1 MVLRQMNAVFVE
13 PSLHEKVS
21 SAFPIAIFASPTHH
35 DCTVGHRWVFLLAWR
50 YLFPKK
56 RFGTF
61 FTWMSVTGIA
71 AGVALLMIVLSIM
84 NGFDTHIAEKLIQ
97 INGAIKIIARRP
109 IPKDEVFLENIRRLP
124 HIKAITPY
132 VAGVSM
138 MQVGERVALPKCLGL
153 EVSSAT
159 SVLPLERFLTKG
171 TLDGLKDGAWV
182 SESLA
187 HECGLDVGDTFEL
200 YSPLALEAMRK
211 EELLLPREIT
221 VAGLFKT
228 GWAEADRSTVLLP
241 LDVSQ
246 ELYALSDNVHGFSVE
261 AGRKYLGEVCRA
273 INNLLPPGLVAYTWN
288 TLNADFLYIL
298 KLEKAMC
305 FFVLLFVVAVAAFSM
320 TGGLM
325 SAVVR
330 KRRELALLRTWG
342 ATKTDLSLLFGLQ
355 SLLLGFLGL
364 LTGFAVAAVIL
375 YERNAIVRGLTGWL
389 LPKDALW
396 NFYDVETLPAVWSRQ
411 DMLWITLLTLVM
423 TLLASLLP
431 IGRMYKLPLVQSLRR
446 G

>member
-1 MVLRQMNAVFVE
+1 MFVYSARRIICRISFRLRRKPYFFTI
-13 PSLHEKVS
+13 
-21 SAFPIAIFASPTHH
+21 SA
-35 DCTVGHRWVFLLAWR
+35 VGHRWVFLLAWR

-61 FTWMSVTGIA
+61 FTWMSTIGIA

-84 NGFDTHIAEKLIQ
+84 NGFDSHIAEKLIQ
-97 INGAIKIIARRP
+97 INGAIKILSRRP
-109 IPKDEVFLENIRRLP
+109 IAKDEAFLQDIRRLP
-124 HIKAITPY
+124 HVKAMTPY
-132 VAGVSM
+132 VTGIAM
-138 MQVGERVALPKCLGL
+138 MQVGDRVALPKCLGL
-153 EVSSAT
+153 EVASAA

-171 TLDGLKDGAWV
+171 SLEGLKDGAWV
-182 SESLA
+182 SEALA
-187 HECGLDVGDTFEL
+187 HECGLGIGDTFEL

-211 EELLLPREIT
+211 EELLLPREVT

-241 LDVSQ
+241 LELSQ

-261 AGRKYLGEVCRA
+261 ADRKYLGEVCRA

-320 TGGLM
+320 SSGLM

-342 ATKTDLSLLFGLQ
+342 ASKMDISLLFCLQ

-364 LTGFAVAAVIL
+364 LTGFASAAVIL
-375 YERNAIVRGLTGWL
+375 HERNAIVRGLTGWL

-411 DMLWITLLTLVM
+411 DMLWIAFLTLVM

-431 IGRMYKLPLVQSLRR
+431 IGRMYKLPPVQSLRR

>member
-1 MVLRQMNAVFVE
+1 
-13 PSLHEKVS
+13 
-21 SAFPIAIFASPTHH
+21 
-35 DCTVGHRWVFLLAWR
+35 
-50 YLFPKK
+50 
-56 RFGTF
+56 
-61 FTWMSVTGIA
+61 MSTAGIA

-97 INGAIKIIARRP
+97 INGAIKIIATRP
-109 IPKDEVFLENIRRLP
+109 IASDGTFTECIRQLP
-124 HIKAITPY
+124 HVKAITPY
-132 VAGVSM
+132 VAGIAM
-138 MQVGERVALPKCLGL
+138 MQTGNRVALPKCLGL
-153 EVSSAT
+153 EVSSAA
-159 SVLPLERFLTKG
+159 SVLPLEHFLTKG
-171 TLDGLKDGAWV
+171 TLKGLMDGAWI
-182 SESLA
+182 SEALA
-187 HECGLDVGDTFEL
+187 HECGLDIGDTFEL
-200 YSPLALEAMRK
+200 YSPLALEAMKR

-221 VAGLFKT
+221 VSGIFKT

-241 LDVSQ
+241 LDLSQ

-261 AGRKYLGEVCRA
+261 ADRKYLGEVCGE

-320 TGGLM
+320 SSGLM

-342 ATKTDLSLLFGLQ
+342 ASRTDISLLFGLQ
-355 SLLLGFLGL
+355 SIFLGVL
-364 LTGFAVAAVIL
+364 GLIVGFVCAAVIL

-389 LPKDALW
+389 LPEDALW
-396 NFYDVETLPAVWSRQ
+396 NFYDVETLPAVCCR
-411 DMLWITLLTLVM
+411 DDVVWIIILTLVM

>member
-1 MVLRQMNAVFVE
+1 MYSARRIICRISFRLRRKPYFFTI
-13 PSLHEKVS
+13 
-21 SAFPIAIFASPTHH
+21 SA
-35 DCTVGHRWVFLLAWR
+35 VGHRWVFLLAWR

-61 FTWMSVTGIA
+61 FTWMSTIGIA

-84 NGFDTHIAEKLIQ
+84 NGFDSHIAEKLIQ
-97 INGAIKIIARRP
+97 INGAIKILSRRP
-109 IPKDEVFLENIRRLP
+109 IAKDEAFLQDIRRLP
-124 HIKAITPY
+124 HVKAMTPY
-132 VAGVSM
+132 VTGIAM
-138 MQVGERVALPKCLGL
+138 MQVGDRVALPKCLGL
-153 EVSSAT
+153 EVASAA

-171 TLDGLKDGAWV
+171 SLEGLKDGAWV
-182 SESLA
+182 SEALA
-187 HECGLDVGDTFEL
+187 HECGLGIGDTFEL

-211 EELLLPREIT
+211 EELLLPREVT

-241 LDVSQ
+241 LELSQ

-261 AGRKYLGEVCRA
+261 ADRKYLGEVCRA

-320 TGGLM
+320 SSGLM

-342 ATKTDLSLLFGLQ
+342 ASKMDISLLFCLQ

-364 LTGFAVAAVIL
+364 LTGFASAAVIL
-375 YERNAIVRGLTGWL
+375 HERNAIVRGLTGWL

-411 DMLWITLLTLVM
+411 DMLWIAFLTLVM

-431 IGRMYKLPLVQSLRR
+431 IGRMYKLPPVQSLRR

>member
-1 MVLRQMNAVFVE
+1 MNAVFVE
-13 PSLHEKVS
+13 PLLHEKVFVT
-21 SAFPIAIFASPTHH
+21 FPIAIFVSPTHH
-35 DCTVGHRWVFLLAWR
+35 GCTVGHRWVFLLAWR

-56 RFGTF
+56 HFGTF

-109 IPKDEVFLENIRRLP
+109 VAKDEVFLENIRRLP
-124 HIKAITPY
+124 HVKAMTPY
-132 VAGVSM
+132 VAGISM

-153 EVSSAT
+153 EVETAA

-171 TLDGLKDGAWV
+171 SLNGLKDGAWV
-182 SESLA
+182 SEALA

-200 YSPLALEAMRK
+200 YSPLALEAMKK
-211 EELLLPREIT
+211 EELLLPPEVT

-241 LDVSQ
+241 LELAQ
-246 ELYALSDNVHGFSVE
+246 ELYALSDNVHGFSIE
-261 AGRKYLGEVCRA
+261 ADRKYLGEVCRA
-273 INNLLPPGLVAYTWN
+273 INHLLPPGLVAYTWN

-330 KRRELALLRTWG
+330 KRPYCAPG
-342 ATKTDLSLLFGLQ
+342 A
-355 SLLLGFLGL
+355 
-364 LTGFAVAAVIL
+364 
-375 YERNAIVRGLTGWL
+375 
-389 LPKDALW
+389 
-396 NFYDVETLPAVWSRQ
+396 
-411 DMLWITLLTLVM
+411 
-423 TLLASLLP
+423 
-431 IGRMYKLPLVQSLRR
+431 RR
-446 G
+446 KRIFRCCSVCKACCWDFWDY

>member
-1 MVLRQMNAVFVE
+1 MNAVFVE

-56 RFGTF
+56 HFGTF
-61 FTWMSVTGIA
+61 FTWMSTAGIA
-71 AGVALLMIVLSIM
+71 AGVALLMVVLSIM

-109 IPKDEVFLENIRRLP
+109 VAKDEEFLENIRRLP
-124 HIKAITPY
+124 HVKAMTPY
-132 VAGVSM
+132 VAGISM

-153 EVSSAT
+153 DVETAA

-171 TLDGLKDGAWV
+171 SLDGLKDGAWV
-182 SESLA
+182 SEALA

-200 YSPLALEAMRK
+200 YSPLALEAMKK
-211 EELLLPREIT
+211 EELLLPREVT

-241 LDVSQ
+241 LELSQ
-246 ELYALSDNVHGFSVE
+246 ELYALSDNVNGFSVE
-261 AGRKYLGEVCRA
+261 ADRKYLGEVCRE
-273 INNLLPPGLVAYTWN
+273 INHLLPPGLVAYTWN

-320 TGGLM
+320 SSGLM
-325 SAVVR
+325 SAVVK
-330 KRRELALLRTWG
+330 KRRELSLLRTWG
-342 ATKTDLSLLFGLQ
+342 ATRTELSLLFGLQ
-355 SLLLGFLGL
+355 SLLLGTLGL
-364 LTGFAVAAVIL
+364 FVGFAAAAVIL
-375 YERNAIVRGLTGWL
+375 HERNAIVRGLTGWL

-396 NFYDVETLPAVWSRQ
+396 NFYDVETLPAVWDRQ
-411 DMLWITLLTLVM
+411 DMLWIALLTLVM

-431 IGRMYKLPLVQSLRR
+431 IGRMYKLPLVQNLRR

>member
-1 MVLRQMNAVFVE
+1 MSEYVCVFGAEDVCRISFRLRRKPYFFTI
-13 PSLHEKVS
+13 
-21 SAFPIAIFASPTHH
+21 SA
-35 DCTVGHRWVFLLAWR
+35 VGHRWVFLLAWR

-61 FTWMSVTGIA
+61 FTWMSTIGIA

-84 NGFDTHIAEKLIQ
+84 NGFDSHIAEKLIQ
-97 INGAIKIIARRP
+97 INGAIKILSRRP
-109 IPKDEVFLENIRRLP
+109 IARDEAFLQNIRRLP
-124 HIKAITPY
+124 HVKAMTPY
-132 VAGVSM
+132 VTGIAM
-138 MQVGERVALPKCLGL
+138 MQVGDRVALPKCLGL
-153 EVSSAT
+153 EVASAA

-171 TLDGLKDGAWV
+171 SLEGLKDGAWV
-182 SESLA
+182 SEALA
-187 HECGLDVGDTFEL
+187 HECGLDIGDTFEL

-211 EELLLPREIT
+211 EELLLPREVT

-241 LDVSQ
+241 LELSQ

-261 AGRKYLGEVCRA
+261 ADRKYLGEVCRA

-320 TGGLM
+320 SSGLM

-342 ATKTDLSLLFGLQ
+342 ASKMDISLLFCLQ

-364 LTGFAVAAVIL
+364 LTGFASAAVIL
-375 YERNAIVRGLTGWL
+375 HERNAIVRGLTGWL

-411 DMLWITLLTLVM
+411 DMLWIALLTLVM

-431 IGRMYKLPLVQSLRR
+431 IGRMYKLPPVQSLRR

>member
-1 MVLRQMNAVFVE
+1 MNAVFVE
-13 PSLHEKVS
+13 PPLHEKVS
-21 SAFPIAIFASPTHH
+21 FAFPIAIFVSPTHH
-35 DCTVGHRWVFLLAWR
+35 GCTVGHRWVFLLAWR

-56 RFGTF
+56 HFGTF

-84 NGFDTHIAEKLIQ
+84 NGFDTHIAEKLSQ

-109 IPKDEVFLENIRRLP
+109 IAKDEVFLENIRRLP
-124 HIKAITPY
+124 HVKAMTPY
-132 VAGVSM
+132 VAGISM

-153 EVSSAT
+153 EVETAA

-171 TLDGLKDGAWV
+171 SLNGLKDGAWV
-182 SESLA
+182 SEALA

-200 YSPLALEAMRK
+200 YSPLALEAMKK
-211 EELLLPREIT
+211 EELLLPPEVT

-241 LDVSQ
+241 LELAQ
-246 ELYALSDNVHGFSVE
+246 ELYALSDNVHGFSIE
-261 AGRKYLGEVCRA
+261 ADRKYLGEVCRA
-273 INNLLPPGLVAYTWN
+273 INHLLPPGLVAYTWN

-320 TGGLM
+320 SSGLM

-364 LTGFAVAAVIL
+364 LTGFAGAAVIL
-375 YERNAIVRGLTGWL
+375 HERNTIVRGLTGWL

-411 DMLWITLLTLVM
+411 DMLWIILLTLVM

-431 IGRMYKLPLVQSLRR
+431 IGRMYKLPPVQSLRR

>member
-1 MVLRQMNAVFVE
+1 MSEYVCVFGAEDVCRI
-13 PSLHEKVS
+13 SFRLHRKPYFFTI
-21 SAFPIAIFASPTHH
+21 SA
-35 DCTVGHRWVFLLAWR
+35 VGHRWVFLLAWR

-61 FTWMSVTGIA
+61 FTWMSTIGIA

-84 NGFDTHIAEKLIQ
+84 NGFDSHIAEKLIQ
-97 INGAIKIIARRP
+97 INGAIKILSRRP
-109 IPKDEVFLENIRRLP
+109 IAKDEAFLQDIRRLP
-124 HIKAITPY
+124 HVKAMTPY
-132 VAGVSM
+132 VTGIAM
-138 MQVGERVALPKCLGL
+138 MQVGDRVALPKCLGL
-153 EVSSAT
+153 EVASAA

-171 TLDGLKDGAWV
+171 SLEGLKDGAWV
-182 SESLA
+182 SEALA
-187 HECGLDVGDTFEL
+187 HECGLDIGDTFEL

-211 EELLLPREIT
+211 EELLLPREVT

-241 LDVSQ
+241 LELSQ

-261 AGRKYLGEVCRA
+261 ADRKYLGEVCRA

-320 TGGLM
+320 SSGLM

-342 ATKTDLSLLFGLQ
+342 ASKMDISLLFCLQ

-364 LTGFAVAAVIL
+364 LTGFASAAVIL
-375 YERNAIVRGLTGWL
+375 HERNAIVRGLTGWL

-411 DMLWITLLTLVM
+411 DMLWIALLTLVM

-431 IGRMYKLPLVQSLRR
+431 IGRMYKLPPVQSLRR

>member
-1 MVLRQMNAVFVE
+1 MSEYVCVFGTEDVCRISFRLRRKPYFFTI
-13 PSLHEKVS
+13 
-21 SAFPIAIFASPTHH
+21 SA
-35 DCTVGHRWVFLLAWR
+35 VGHRWVFLLAWR

-61 FTWMSVTGIA
+61 FTWMSTIGIA

-84 NGFDTHIAEKLIQ
+84 NGFDSHIAEKLIQ
-97 INGAIKIIARRP
+97 INGAIKILSRRP
-109 IPKDEVFLENIRRLP
+109 IAKDEVFLQDIRRLP
-124 HIKAITPY
+124 HVKAMTPY
-132 VAGVSM
+132 VTGIAM
-138 MQVGERVALPKCLGL
+138 MQVGDRVALPKCLGL
-153 EVSSAT
+153 EVASAA

-171 TLDGLKDGAWV
+171 SLEGLKDGAWV
-182 SESLA
+182 SEALA
-187 HECGLDVGDTFEL
+187 HECGLGIGDTFEL

-211 EELLLPREIT
+211 EELLLPREVT

-241 LDVSQ
+241 LELSQ

-261 AGRKYLGEVCRA
+261 ADRKYLGEVCRA

-330 KRRELALLRTWG
+330 KRRELSLLRTWG
-342 ATKTDLSLLFGLQ
+342 ATRTDLSLLFGLQ

-364 LTGFAVAAVIL
+364 LTGFASAAVIL
-375 YERNAIVRGLTGWL
+375 HERNAIVRGLTGWL

-411 DMLWITLLTLVM
+411 DMLWIALLTLVM

-431 IGRMYKLPLVQSLRR
+431 IGRMYRLPLVQSLRR